1 MPPIKYIRAMG
12 PASVHRSGL
21 LMGCLLI
28 LGMAACAKGPE
39 RWENPALSSDN
50 WQGDTAVCKRYASDK
65 ARQEERQANS
75 YGTGSSGTG
84 LQTDTFQMQ
93 MGRVSQLRRE
103 RDLFES
109 CMESQ
114 GYRRAAPP
122 AGN

>member
-1 MPPIKYIRAMG
+1 MAG
-12 PASVHRSGL
+12 
-21 LMGCLLI
+21 LLI
-28 LGMAACAKGPE
+28 LGLGACANGPE
-39 RWENPALSSDN
+39 RWENPELSSDN

-65 ARQEERQANS
+65 ARQEDRQASS

-84 LQTDTFQMQ
+84 LQTDTFQIQ

-114 GYRRAAPP
+114 GYRRAVPP
-122 AGN
+122 IDN